1 MWLSEVKKKK
11 ILSSKMNHCKRKK
24 LFVVKKKKLNK
35 GLLFSIA
42 PLVLTSGLTFVW
54 DSEVVQWVTER
65 LLLMLWLSL
74 AWNIIAGIVNK
85 GYLENIVI
93 KVGVFILIVMIFF
106 INIYYIYLNI
116 CPGLEESFS
125 VTSTEKQLDSPTIV
139 LSSDALPQI
148 DTVSASSL
156 KYFVLVGI
164 VISKLVF

>member
-1 MWLSEVKKKK
+1 MK
-11 ILSSKMNHCKRKK
+11 HFKRNK
-24 LFVVKKKKLNK
+24 LFVVKKKNLNR

-42 PLVLTSGLTFVW
+42 PLVLTSGITFIW
-54 DSEVVQWVTER
+54 DSEVVQWATER

-74 AWNIIAGIVNK
+74 ACNIIAGIVNK

-125 VTSTEKQLDSPTIV
+125 VISTEKQLDPPTTV
-139 LSSDALPQI
+139 LNSDALPKI